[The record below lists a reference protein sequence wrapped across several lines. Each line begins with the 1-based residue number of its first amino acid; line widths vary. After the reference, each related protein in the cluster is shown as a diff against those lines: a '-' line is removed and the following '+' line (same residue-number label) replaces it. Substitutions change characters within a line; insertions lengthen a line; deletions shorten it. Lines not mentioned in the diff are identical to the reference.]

1 MTITDMDIEYNP
13 ACDADVLIV
22 GEGRDNDVIH
32 RYCSREKRYGNET
45 EEEML
50 KERFKVGVA
59 IQFSQ
64 SIMWLQYACND
75 GCRAFTKLAEGL
87 RLNFTSDESTTAAGF
102 RAEWNAECG
111 AVFRLSHGVIS
122 SPNYPN
128 YYPNQNAQCEYLIAP
143 EGEAA
148 KSVIALKL
156 LDFDL
161 SDSKMDYS
169 RYPCP
174 SDYLEIRDVN
184 NNRVVVTY
192 CGGDAMSEEAI
203 AIKGA
208 VGITFVTNQ
217 SYIQGAK
224 KIERGFQIS
233 YSIERCGGDI
243 EMTEESGYMTTISSP
258 AFPLDYAHDLDCLW
272 NVTAPEGRV
281 LAIKYEFMDLEHS
294 NDCVMDYLELVDGVD
309 LNGTSFGK
317 VCGGKAQ
324 MPAGRLYT
332 KSNNLIVNFVTDR
345 TMNSGGFKLVV
356 IATLGEKA
364 GCGGTLKATGEWQT
378 LKPPLDKN
386 ADGDCSEAFIEIRDV
401 GLISKCQHPACA
413 KESSDRKVHAG
424 ATMLKIAS
432 KVPRKPIYEVVK
444 MATHTFRIC
453 GNTPFPPF
461 ISNTMAVQIKDQLNN
476 VDHPAAVRVG
486 MLALPHIP
494 ILNQLSRAVEEPGQ
508 ARSLKSANGPLA
520 LVSPSY
526 MGGSIDFSTSYD
538 SQGAITNIGYPKGYN
553 ASTKTSWKVM
563 PPNGHACTL
572 EVTILDLAK
581 DVPGLDCL
589 SQDEY
594 LEIEQSSGNPSD
606 PRNGRDSVRLR
617 SCAQSAPIAL
627 EMEPGADRYVRIT
640 FKTDDRTDN
649 DGTGFRLSWECANY
663 EVPQV

>member
-50 KERFKVGVA
+50 KERFKVGV
-59 IQFSQ
+59 
-64 SIMWLQYACND
+64 
-75 GCRAFTKLAEGL
+75 FTKFTKGWRIDYEFIPDGAGIAGISQYYRDFFIFSRTLEVK
-87 RLNFTSDESTTAAGF
+87 LNFTSDESTTAAGF

-128 YYPNQNAQCEYLIAP
+128 YYPNQNTQCEYLIAP
-143 EGEAA
+143 EGEAS

-294 NDCVMDYLELVDGVD
+294 NDCVMDYLELVDGID

-324 MPAGRLYT
+324 
-332 KSNNLIVNFVTDR
+332 
-345 TMNSGGFKLVV
+345 
-356 IATLGEKA
+356 
-364 GCGGTLKATGEWQT
+364 
-378 LKPPLDKN
+378 
-386 ADGDCSEAFIEIRDV
+386 
-401 GLISKCQHPACA
+401 
-413 KESSDRKVHAG
+413 
-424 ATMLKIAS
+424 
-432 KVPRKPIYEVVK
+432 
-444 MATHTFRIC
+444 
-453 GNTPFPPF
+453 
-461 ISNTMAVQIKDQLNN
+461 
-476 VDHPAAVRVG
+476 
-486 MLALPHIP
+486 
-494 ILNQLSRAVEEPGQ
+494 
-508 ARSLKSANGPLA
+508 
-520 LVSPSY
+520 
-526 MGGSIDFSTSYD
+526 
-538 SQGAITNIGYPKGYN
+538 
-553 ASTKTSWKVM
+553 
-563 PPNGHACTL
+563 
-572 EVTILDLAK
+572 
-581 DVPGLDCL
+581 
-589 SQDEY
+589 
-594 LEIEQSSGNPSD
+594 
-606 PRNGRDSVRLR
+606 
-617 SCAQSAPIAL
+617 
-627 EMEPGADRYVRIT
+627 
-640 FKTDDRTDN
+640 
-649 DGTGFRLSWECANY
+649 
-663 EVPQV
+663 